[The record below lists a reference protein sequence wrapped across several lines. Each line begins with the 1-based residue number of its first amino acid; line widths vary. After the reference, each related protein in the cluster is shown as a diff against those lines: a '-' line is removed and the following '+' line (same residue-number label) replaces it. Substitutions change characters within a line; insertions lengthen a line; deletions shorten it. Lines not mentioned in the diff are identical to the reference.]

1 MISFGTEFHICF
13 EGRNI
18 RVDFDEM
25 SVMSLYL
32 PSGTNSERLNHYVYG
47 RFPELYNRIKS
58 NDSNLVICGDYNICH
73 EAIDIHDPIRNK
85 KSLDF
90 TGGEGLADTFRK
102 WFYR

>member
-1 MISFGTEFHICF
+1 MDF

-47 RFPELYNRIKS
+47 RFPELYNRIKATIP
-58 NDSNLVICGDYNICH
+58 NLVICGDYNICH

-85 KSLDF
+85 KSLVLP
-90 TGGEGLADTFRK
+90 EERAWLDTFRK